1 MAHSIVIHLLDE
13 DAILGEVEEYPAP
26 ADNFIRVTNP
36 RRMDGKELPNLRA
49 DVAEALWPVHRITF
63 IELIPSEEETIIGFV
78 RE

>member
-1 MAHSIVIHLLDE
+1 MAHSVIIHLLDE
-13 DAILGEVEEYPAP
+13 DPILGEVEEYPSA
-26 ADNFIRVTNP
+26 ADNFVRLTNP
-36 RRMDGKELPNLRA
+36 RRVDGKELSNLRP